1 MPAAGRSRLILLW
14 SHSAARTERNG
25 DPEDCS
31 WSQPCSSGWIAADP
45 RNAEVLF
52 PYLNGQD
59 LNSRPDASAF
69 RRVIDFGE
77 MTETE
82 ASSYKLPWQRVKA
95 KVHPERIVKDAEKYP
110 RMVNEWWK
118 FWNARPMLRGA
129 ITNLSEVLAITIV
142 SKTVMP
148 LRVPTGQVFSN
159 ALNIFATASYS
170 DQAVLSSSLHQI
182 WAIAYGST
190 LETRV
195 RYTPSD
201 VFETFPLPCKR
212 ENLFEIGR
220 RLTETRR
227 EIMQRR
233 GMGLTA
239 LYNLINDQTLSE
251 SADRDVDR
259 LREIQI
265 EIDSETAASYGW
277 GDIRMNHGFYSYKGQ
292 LRWSP
297 CAAARAEILERLLME
312 NHRRA
317 TAEMRRD

>member
-95 KVHPERIVKDAEKYP
+95 KVHLERIVKDAEKYP

-129 ITNLSEVLAITIV
+129 ITNLSEVLAITRV

-148 LRVPTGQVFSN
+148 IRVTTGQVFSDS
-159 ALNIFATASYS
+159 LNVFATASYS

-182 WAIAYGST
+182 WAITYGSGM
-190 LETRV
+190 RSDP

-201 VFETFPLPCKR
+201 VFETFPRPRSSADLIDLGKVLDARRR
-212 ENLFEIGR
+212 EVMMR
-220 RLTETRR
+220 RHLGLTEF
-227 EIMQRR
+227 
-233 GMGLTA
+233 
-239 LYNLINDQTLSE
+239 YNLVNDARLEEWQDS
-251 SADRDVDR
+251 DVAHIRHMHCELD
-259 LREIQI
+259 QAMI
-265 EIDSETAASYGW
+265 EAYGW
-277 GDIRMNHGFYSYKGQ
+277 NDITLNHGFYTYRQ
-292 LRWSP
+292 VTRWTVSP
-297 CAAARAEILERLLME
+297 GARSELLDRLLSE
-312 NHRRA
+312 NLSRV
-317 TAEMRRD
+317 TENT